1 MKKGKKLVCGLLAA
15 ALLACLAPAGAL
27 AAGENYVEVVL
38 TVNPEYAAQGHG
50 AAGRIAA
57 AEQVMSAQFNTLND
71 AQAAFQK
78 LYAAGE
84 DGNYT
89 GTKDEGDLNGY
100 VNANPFYY
108 RASDAPSDV
117 DKRPVQAV
125 EFLVHGT
132 VPAGSEQGIQLGKGQ
147 SFVVNDVK
155 LTGAQGAGVITQAA
169 GFWAK
174 VAGGYEETFVTSGT
188 FTVSGI
194 DFQCDA
200 AQGTTSIAA
209 EGGSYNTPGNTLRAD
224 SVTVTIQNCK
234 FHNQL
239 YFYTN
244 DGHVKSQ
251 NFTIRECEFTG
262 TQKEG
267 GYAIF
272 VQPDQRDQGQASS
285 VVIEKNK
292 ISNYDRGINVQA
304 RNSAVVNIT
313 GNEINGITGADK
325 EAIQITSC
333 KTASVTGNT
342 IRNVAGNVL
351 RVHSLANQVVQQVN
365 VEENT
370 IEQSAYLLWDQTA
383 GAAGVTFARNEI
395 AADVD
400 RVHGYNKDNGQLVN
414 SSPDMAG
421 DALNITVTWFDGVQ
435 GPRTQVV
442 QGGWGKPL
450 AKPADPVRAG
460 YVFGGWYADAA
471 CTTPFS
477 FGAAQKADVAV
488 YAKWTQSAGQAQVPA
503 GEAGQKQN
511 PKTGV

>member
-57 AEQVMSAQFNTLND
+57 AQQAMDVQFASVAE

-78 LYAAGE
+78 LYSSAQ
-84 DGNYT
+84 DGNYN
-89 GTKDEGDLNGY
+89 GTQADGDLNTY
-100 VNANPFYY
+100 TNANPFYY
-108 RASDAPSDV
+108 RASDAPGNV
-117 DKRPVQAV
+117 EKQPVQAV
-125 EFLVHGT
+125 EFVVHGT
-132 VPAGSEQGIQLGKGQ
+132 VPAGSQTGIQLGSGQ
-147 SFVVNDVK
+147 GFVVNDVK

-251 NFTIRECEFTG
+251 NLTIRECEFTG

-333 KTASVTGNT
+333 KTASITGNV
-342 IRNVAGNVL
+342 IENVAGNVL
-351 RVHSLANQVVQQVN
+351 RIYKTAPDS
-365 VEENT
+365 VESISVSNNT
-370 IEQSAYLLWDQTA
+370 IRSSAYLLWDQTQGQTVA
-383 GAAGVTFARNEI
+383 TFSDNTI

-400 RVHGYNKDNGQLVN
+400 RAHGYDR
-414 SSPDMAG
+414 DAG
-421 DALNITVTWFDGVQ
+421 KVVENAAAMQGDVMDITVTWVESAQ
-435 GPRTQVV
+435 SQRTQVFA
-442 QGGWGKPL
+442 GGWGKPI
-450 AKPADPVRAG
+450 AKPADPARSG
-460 YVFGGWYADAA
+460 YTFGGWYADAGCTKPFDFSAA
-471 CTTPFS
+471 CM
-477 FGAAQKADVAV
+477 ADVSI
-488 YAKWTQSAGQAQVPA
+488 YARWNQNSQPNATGTQA
-503 GEAGQKQN
+503 KQN

>member
-1 MKKGKKLVCGLLAA
+1 MKPWRKFVCVLLAA
-15 ALLACLAPAGAL
+15 ALAACAVPMAF

-50 AAGRIAA
+50 AARRIAA
-57 AEQVMSAQFNTLND
+57 AQQAMDVQFVSVAE

-125 EFLVHGT
+125 EFIVHGT
-132 VPAGSEQGIQLGKGQ
+132 VPAGSQTGIQLGSGQ
-147 SFVVNDVK
+147 GFVVNDVK
-155 LTGAQGAGVITQAA
+155 LTGANGSGTVTQSAGVY
-169 GFWAK
+169 AK
-174 VAGGYEETFVTSGT
+174 VAGGYENTFVDSGT
-188 FTVSGI
+188 FAVRDIVFQSGKT
-194 DFQCDA
+194 A
-200 AQGTTSIAA
+200 GSTSISAD
-209 EGGSYNTPGNTLRAD
+209 GTSYNTPGNTKRAA
-224 SVTVTIQNCK
+224 SVDVLIENCT
-234 FHNQL
+234 FDNQL

-244 DGHVKSQ
+244 DGHTKAQ
-251 NFTIRECEFTG
+251 NLTVRGCTFRG
-262 TQKEG
+262 SAHADQ
-267 GYAIF
+267 YAIF
-272 VQPDQRDQGQASS
+272 VQPDQASQGESS
-285 VVIEKNK
+285 SIVLEKNK

-488 YAKWTQSAGQAQVPA
+488 YAKWAQNSQPNTGSTQA
-503 GEAGQKQN
+503 KQN

>member
-57 AEQVMSAQFNTLND
+57 AEQVMSAQFNTLNE

-125 EFLVHGT
+125 EFIVHGT
-132 VPAGSEQGIQLGKGQ
+132 VPAGSEQGIQLGSGQ
-147 SFVVNDVK
+147 GFVVNDVK

-200 AQGTTSIAA
+200 TQGTTSIAA

-251 NFTIRECEFTG
+251 NLTIRECEFTG

-304 RNSAVVNIT
+304 RYSAVVDIRENTID
-313 GNEINGITGADK
+313 GITGAGK
-325 EAIQITSC
+325 EAVQITTC

-383 GAAGVTFARNEI
+383 GAADVTFARNEI

-400 RVHGYNKDNGQLVN
+400 RVHGYDKKNDQLVD

-477 FGAAQKADVAV
+477 FSAAQKADVAV
-488 YAKWTQSAGQAQVPA
+488 YAKWTQNSQPNTGSTQA
-503 GEAGQKQN
+503 KQN
-511 PKTGV
+511 PKTGA

>member
-1 MKKGKKLVCGLLAA
+1 MKKGEKLVCGLLAA
-15 ALLACLAPAGAL
+15 GLLACLAPAGAL

-50 AAGRIAA
+50 AAGRIAVA
-57 AEQVMSAQFNTLND
+57 QQAMNVQFASVAE

-78 LYAAGE
+78 LYSSAQ
-84 DGNYT
+84 DGNYN
-89 GTKDEGDLNGY
+89 GTKDDGGLNTY
-100 VNANPFYY
+100 TNANPFYY

-132 VPAGSEQGIQLGKGQ
+132 VPAGSEQGIQLGSGQ
-147 SFVVNDVK
+147 GFVVNDVK

-251 NFTIRECEFTG
+251 NLTIRECEFTG

-304 RNSAVVNIT
+304 RYSAVVNIT

-333 KTASVTGNT
+333 KTASVTGNI

-488 YAKWTQSAGQAQVPA
+488 YAKWTQNSQPNTGSTQA
-503 GEAGQKQN
+503 KQN

>member
-1 MKKGKKLVCGLLAA
+1 M
-15 ALLACLAPAGAL
+15 
-27 AAGENYVEVVL
+27 
-38 TVNPEYAAQGHG
+38 
-50 AAGRIAA
+50 
-57 AEQVMSAQFNTLND
+57 
-71 AQAAFQK
+71 
-78 LYAAGE
+78 
-84 DGNYT
+84 
-89 GTKDEGDLNGY
+89 
-100 VNANPFYY
+100 
-108 RASDAPSDV
+108 
-117 DKRPVQAV
+117 
-125 EFLVHGT
+125 
-132 VPAGSEQGIQLGKGQ
+132 
-147 SFVVNDVK
+147 
-155 LTGAQGAGVITQAA
+155 
-169 GFWAK
+169 
-174 VAGGYEETFVTSGT
+174 TSGT

-251 NFTIRECEFTG
+251 NLTIRECEFTG

-333 KTASVTGNT
+333 KTASITGNV
-342 IRNVAGNVL
+342 IENVAGNVL
-351 RVHSLANQVVQQVN
+351 RIYKTAPDS
-365 VEENT
+365 VESISVSNNT
-370 IEQSAYLLWDQTA
+370 IRSSAYLLWDQTQGQTVA
-383 GAAGVTFARNEI
+383 TFSDNTI

-400 RVHGYNKDNGQLVN
+400 RAHGYDR
-414 SSPDMAG
+414 DAG
-421 DALNITVTWFDGVQ
+421 KVVENAAAMQGGVMDITVTWVESAQ
-435 GPRTQVV
+435 SQRTQVFA
-442 QGGWGKPL
+442 GGWGKPI
-450 AKPADPVRAG
+450 AKPADPARSG
-460 YVFGGWYADAA
+460 YTFGGWYADAGCTKPFDFSAA
-471 CTTPFS
+471 CM
-477 FGAAQKADVAV
+477 ADVSI
-488 YAKWTQSAGQAQVPA
+488 YARWNQNSQPNATGTQA
-503 GEAGQKQN
+503 KQN